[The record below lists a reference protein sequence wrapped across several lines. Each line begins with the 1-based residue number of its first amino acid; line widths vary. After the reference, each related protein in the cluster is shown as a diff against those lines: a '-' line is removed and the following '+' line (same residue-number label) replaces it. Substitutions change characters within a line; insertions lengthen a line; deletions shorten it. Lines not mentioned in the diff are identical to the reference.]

1 MPQQTPRD
9 LLRPVYHWAI
19 RQHRLRQ
26 VEIYRDPRSPE
37 LVELFST
44 LLCVPEPVF
53 VGRIGGSDYE
63 LARDRY
69 VDRHAFEAPERFSW
83 ALERA
88 RSLPGYFDFDSRY
101 ETFDR
106 YLAWLTDCYRRAD
119 CLTYGGEYLIGRFR
133 ENGFERRDL
142 KMLNHVCRGKKL
154 IDYTFIEALSP
165 FLRSFSTWGEGRRIL
180 VVSPLSR
187 SVEHQSRRLDD
198 LICGYRFP
206 SFELLTF
213 TSPVTYSTASDSA
226 LTLNVA
232 TRNWHEEC
240 ERMANEIAGLEFDVA
255 LLSCGSYATA
265 LGDFVRHELGKKAV
279 YLGGMLNV
287 MFNIYGERYDTPFF
301 DSLVNLDTR
310 IDALEND
317 ELASVRGGRGLQN
330 EAMRAYFGRAPRR

>member
-1 MPQQTPRD
+1 VPQQTPKD

-19 RQHRLRQ
+19 RRHRLRR
-26 VEIYRDPRSPE
+26 VELYRDPRSPE
-37 LVELFST
+37 LVELFSA
-44 LLCVPEPVF
+44 LLCAPEPVF

-63 LARDRY
+63 LARDRL

-83 ALERA
+83 ALDQA
-88 RSLPGYFDFDSRY
+88 RSLNGYFDLDSRY

-119 CLTYGGEYLIGRFR
+119 CLTYAGAYLIGRFR
-133 ENGFERRDL
+133 LNGFERRDM
-142 KMLNHVCRGKKL
+142 KMLDLVCHGKKL

-187 SVEHQSRRLDD
+187 SVAHQSRRLDD
-198 LICGYRFP
+198 LILGYRFP
-206 SFELLTF
+206 SFELLTY
-213 TSPVTYSTASDSA
+213 TTPITYSSESDSA
-226 LTLNVA
+226 ASLNV
-232 TRNWHEEC
+232 TTQSWHEEC
-240 ERMANEIAGLEFDVA
+240 ERMANEIAALEFDVA
-255 LLSCGSYATA
+255 LLSCGSYGMA
-265 LGDFVRHELGKKAV
+265 LGDFVRHELGRKAV

-287 MFNIYGERYDTPFF
+287 MFNIYGERYDTAFF
-301 DSLVNLDTR
+301 DGLVNLDTR

-317 ELASVRGGRGLQN
+317 ELVSVRGGRGVQN